1 MSTFV
6 PIGLLA
12 VVSLAGAVVAAVK
25 ASSHDAS
32 PAQRS
37 WFWVV
42 ATVLLLVGLAAAFCA
57 WWLWRF
63 VETFT
68 F

>member
-1 MSTFV
+1 MPILF

-25 ASSHDAS
+25 ASSQDAA

-42 ATVLLLVGLAAAFCA
+42 ATVLLLVGLGAGFSA